1 MNVHGTHASIDL
13 TDKVGA
19 HAKPSKTGNDC
30 QIQHAEFAHMLTRL
44 IDKPAEP
51 SADGIGAAD
60 GPATSTVTPGR

>member
-13 TDKVGA
+13 TGKVGA
-19 HAKPSKTGNDC
+19 EAKPSKTGNDC

-51 SADGIGAAD
+51 SADDIGVTE
-60 GPATSTVTPGR
+60 GPASSVVTPGR

>member
-13 TDKVGA
+13 TEKVGA
-19 HAKPSKTGNDC
+19 QAKPSKAGNDC

-51 SADGIGAAD
+51 SADGAAD
-60 GPATSTVTPGR
+60 APASSTVTSSR